1 MEKAF
6 SLKGNAT
13 AKVHRVAQYVE
24 TQKILKMDWKR
35 LPSETLILEGLFC
48 FYLFFDVSF
57 LKGYW
62 FNKQACIL

>member
-13 AKVHRVAQYVE
+13 AKVHKVAWYVE
-24 TQKILKMDWKR
+24 TQKMLKMYCKR
-35 LPSETLILEGLFC
+35 LPSKTPKLEGLFC
-48 FYLFFDVSF
+48 FYFYFFDVSF

-62 FNKQACIL
+62 FSK